1 MGMMRTAALCGVVLA
16 SGVMVATPAGAVATK
31 ATKAPKDPCAVMTD
45 ADMSA
50 LSGSY
55 TISDTVSE
63 LDGNCTY
70 TLEHDGPTLVQ
81 LFVESPIG
89 YKAQK
94 AVTSKVKK
102 VSGLPGGY
110 SGQLSGGSHEVA
122 YKSGKTAIRLSSND
136 VSSAD
141 LIKML
146 ESIQKRIG

>member
-16 SGVMVATPAGAVATK
+16 SSVVVATPAGAV

-45 ADMSA
+45 ADLSG

-81 LFVESPIG
+81 LFVQSPIG

-94 AVTSKVKK
+94 AATSKVKK
-102 VSGLPGGY
+102 LSGLPGGY
-110 SGQLSGGSHEVA
+110 TGALLGANEVA
-122 YKSGKTAIRLSSND
+122 YLSGKTSIRLSSSD
-136 VSSAD
+136 VSTAD
-141 LIKML
+141 LVATLKSIK
-146 ESIQKRIG
+146 KRIG